1 MRFLLMERQRTTLC
15 RSLRASWTFKSL
27 ASWALKKTRE
37 RKEILQLN
45 WKQCFQKRNWDTKDR
60 FCCDASRVQ
69 KQTPGEGFPEARTK
83 ESSPHLRSRGGGWL
97 IKYMPSFSGQWPDC
111 VQPATPWGCNPLA
124 SRLGAASSGTL
135 APWELSWSRGR
146 V

>member
-27 ASWALKKTRE
+27 ASWALQETRE
-37 RKEILQLN
+37 GKEILQLN

-69 KQTPGEGFPEARTK
+69 KQTPGKGFPEARTK
-83 ESSPHLRSRGGGWL
+83 ESSPHLRSGGGGWL
-97 IKYMPSFSGQWPDC
+97 TKHMPSFSGQWLDC

-124 SRLGAASSGTL
+124 SRLGTASSGTL
-135 APWELSWSRGR
+135 APGERSWSRGR